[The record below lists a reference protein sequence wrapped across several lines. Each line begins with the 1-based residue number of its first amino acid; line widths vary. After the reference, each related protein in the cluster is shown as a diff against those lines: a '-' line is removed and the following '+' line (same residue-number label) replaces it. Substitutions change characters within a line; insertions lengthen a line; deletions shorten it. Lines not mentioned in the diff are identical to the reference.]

1 VAPKC
6 RRCGFPF
13 RVQACVRDQCQ
24 GARPRTSCETYPA
37 SNCPVSLASGDSPR
51 TQQAALIRQ
60 RVIQGLQPFCNRIR
74 AALQPLCNRATTEQ
88 PRTRVKPSLRR
99 PASSGR
105 FAAVRGRSRSV
116 NQSGRPD
123 LNRGPHRGGR
133 DTVRARAG
141 PRPAREEIGANGSNP
156 DDTGD
161 FRPPAMELQRS
172 YRTQAGRWAPPNPM
186 YAISNT
192 RIRKPTG
199 PPARWR
205 LQPRRAGTPS
215 LSARSRA
222 LAGPAGC
229 SWNRKRRSRTRHVS
243 DRGEWDFR
251 IVRTIRRR
259 ALRLC
264 GRPPPP
270 ARQRAG

>member
-116 NQSGRPD
+116 NQSGR
-123 LNRGPHRGGR
+123 
-133 DTVRARAG
+133 TVQ
-141 PRPAREEIGANGSNP
+141 NP
-156 DDTGD
+156 DDNGD
-161 FRPPAMELQRS
+161 SGRLQRVCNRQS
-172 YRTQAGRWAPPNPM
+172 A
-186 YAISNT
+186 
-192 RIRKPTG
+192 
-199 PPARWR
+199 
-205 LQPRRAGTPS
+205 PRRALVAPIPDVCLSEQAYALLPGRPTRVVRCRFAALGGRTPT
-215 LSARSRA
+215 ARMGASVAGHTAPHPPSRA
-222 LAGPAGC
+222 TGGSSVLSRC
-229 SWNRKRRSRTRHVS
+229 RSPER
-243 DRGEWDFR
+243 
-251 IVRTIRRR
+251 
-259 ALRLC
+259 
-264 GRPPPP
+264 
-270 ARQRAG
+270 